1 MSASSATSVAK
12 VTATI
17 VGAARATITTTLPA
31 AATAATAA
39 KPASIFDKGY
49 GSPIAFSTSDP
60 LVLFIT
66 QAFIIVTIS
75 RLLHLGLRYL
85 RQPRVIAEIIAG
97 ILVGPTALGRIPG
110 FTSNIFPT
118 QSIPYLN
125 LVANIGLT
133 LFLFLVGLEVDFSL
147 FRRNAKLSISIS
159 LVGMIVP
166 FALGAAVSKGIYD
179 RFIDSKTVNFGTFL
193 LFIGTA
199 NAITAFPV
207 LARILTDE
215 GLLKNHVG
223 VIVLSAGVGNDVVGW
238 TLLALA
244 IALVNSSTGLVV
256 LYVILT
262 AVGWT
267 LTLWF
272 IGRPVLKYL
281 SRKTRSGGEGG
292 PSQTMTAFTL
302 FLVLTSAWL
311 TDRIGIHAI
320 FGAFLVGLVVPKEIR
335 GPLTE
340 KIEDLVTI
348 LFLPL
353 YFALSGLNTNLGLLS
368 DGSIWGWTVCVTI
381 VAFLSK
387 FVSCGGIAKSFGMDW
402 RESGAVG
409 SLMACKGLVELIV
422 LNVGLNARI
431 LNPQVFAMFVFMA
444 LVTTFATTPLTL
456 AFYPAWYRLKTERE
470 RRGLPGVPPPS
481 DRAQPGFGEESVRSR
496 FAIVIEQFEHLPAVM
511 SFLRLLVPPVPIS
524 NDKSSFSSPAIT
536 ASSATSSPSSPEK
549 DASATAHRAVQP
561 ELSFLR
567 LVENTDRTSALL
579 RAAESETALLRA
591 DTLSAVLKA
600 FATGLGA
607 KIRHFALNIAAPD
620 AYPQQVSEFVE
631 VNDSQVAIV
640 PWLLPAAT
648 ATGSTTAGTAS
659 IVDERAPGVAESWLP
674 NPFEGLFS
682 GARSISAHGAAE
694 YATYVRQIF
703 AESPSDVGVFLERAQ
718 PDSAMSGRAH
728 LFLAFH
734 GGSDDRFALA
744 MVDQLVKNHS
754 QLTATVV
761 RITRAGEPTEH
772 DQAFGPSASETVSN
786 GDVTK
791 ATTRDSSITQSEQ
804 PLFTLTRGGGANH
817 GGDTIYPS
825 TYGAGSGNRGLQSET
840 EDDVLWARLA
850 TIKTAAADRI
860 EYSAVSS
867 FQPLRLALARLAAVR
882 STYSAQGIPLV
893 VLAGRGRR
901 DAPSHASEAL
911 SLLKERNADLAQSIV
926 VSSEVRRALGDV
938 ASMYVLDGE
947 KGTEDRIL
955 VLRKGG
961 KRGRVPG
968 KSTVIVEEDETADKP
983 KAA

>member
-1 MSASSATSVAK
+1 MTSIAK

-17 VGAARATITTTLPA
+17 VGAANATITTTLPA
-31 AATAATAA
+31 ATTGGGA
-39 KPASIFDKGY
+39 KPVTIFDKGY
-49 GSPIAFSTSDP
+49 GSPIAFSPSDP

-66 QAFIIVTIS
+66 QAFVIVALS

-97 ILVGPTALGRIPG
+97 ILIGPTALGRVPG
-110 FTSNIFPT
+110 FTENIFPP

-147 FRRNAKLSISIS
+147 FRRNAKLSVSIS
-159 LVGMIVP
+159 LIGMIVP

-179 RFIDSKTVNFGTFL
+179 RFVGDADAVNFGTFL

-238 TLLALA
+238 ILLALA
-244 IALVNSSTGLVV
+244 IALVNSSSSLVV

-267 LTLWF
+267 LALWF
-272 IGRPVLKYL
+272 VGRPVLKYL

-353 YFALSGLNTNLGLLS
+353 YFALSGLKTDLGLLS

-387 FVSCGGIAKSFGMDW
+387 FLSCGGIAKGFGMDW

-422 LNVGLNARI
+422 LNIGLNAKI
-431 LNPQVFAMFVFMA
+431 LNSQIFAMFVVMA
-444 LVTTFATTPLTL
+444 LATTFATTPLTL
-456 AFYPAWYRLKTERE
+456 AFYPAWYRVKTDRE

-481 DRAQPGFGEESVRSR
+481 DRVQPGFGEEPVRSR
-496 FAIVIEQFEHLPAVM
+496 FAVVVEQFEHLPAVM
-511 SFLRLLVPPVPIS
+511 SFLRLLVPPSTAQVGCS
-524 NDKSSFSSPAIT
+524 GASSSTSTTPPSPSLSEKDGGSSPVD
-536 ASSATSSPSSPEK
+536 K
-549 DASATAHRAVQP
+549 VVHP

-591 DTLSAVLKA
+591 DTLAAVLKA
-600 FATGLGA
+600 FATGLGGGA
-607 KIRHFALNIAAPD
+607 RVKHFALSIAAPD

-631 VNDSQVAIV
+631 VNDSQVAVV
-640 PWLLPAAT
+640 PWLLPA
-648 ATGSTTAGTAS
+648 TTPIRQADNAP
-659 IVDERAPGVAESWLP
+659 IVDDRAPGVAETWLP
-674 NPFEGLFS
+674 NPLEGLFT
-682 GARSISAHGAAE
+682 GTRSISAHGAAE

-703 AESPSDVGVFLERAQ
+703 AESPSDVAVFLERAQ
-718 PDSAMSGRAH
+718 TDAAPMAGRAH
-728 LFLAFH
+728 VFFAFH
-734 GGSDDRFALA
+734 GGADDRFALA
-744 MVDQLVKNHS
+744 WVDQLVKSHPGV
-754 QLTATVV
+754 TATVI
-761 RITRAGEPTEH
+761 RISRAGEPTEH
-772 DQAFGPSASETVSN
+772 DGADAAADGQ
-786 GDVTK
+786 VTK
-791 ATTRDSSITQSEQ
+791 ATTRESDVSDQ
-804 PLFTLTRGGGANH
+804 PLFTLTRGGA
-817 GGDTIYPS
+817 GDTIYPS
-825 TYGAGSGNRGLQSET
+825 THGGGGGTSNGGRGLESET
-840 EDDVLWARLA
+840 EDDVLWSRL
-850 TIKTAAADRI
+850 TSAAATSNPTGARRI
-860 EYSAVSS
+860 EFSAVSS
-867 FQPLRLALARLAAVR
+867 FEPLRLALARLAVAR
-882 STYSAQGIPLV
+882 SACAAQQVPLV

-901 DAPSHASEAL
+901 DAPPHSAEAL
-911 SLLKERNADLAQSIV
+911 TLLKERNAAVAHSVV

-938 ASMYVLDGE
+938 ASLYVLEGDAAGSA
-947 KGTEDRIL
+947 GEDRIL
-955 VLRKGG
+955 VVQKSG

-968 KSTVIVEEDETADKP
+968 LKSTVIVEEDETADKP